1 MSRKLTV
8 AISPVTSAQT
18 SFTILLSKR
27 TVAVLLII
35 FSTLCV
41 KTSSFGHLA
50 LKASFKGSPRRGR
63 QMSSSLKAYSFG
75 PFTIPPSTVFYET
88 PLTFAFVN
96 LRPIVPGHVLI
107 CPKRPS
113 LLLKD
118 LTHAEYS
125 DLWATV
131 RAVQAVVEESK
142 GAGGSNV
149 AVQDGPEAGQ
159 SVKHVHVHVLPRVGG
174 DFEVRNK

>member
-1 MSRKLTV
+1 
-8 AISPVTSAQT
+8 
-18 SFTILLSKR
+18 
-27 TVAVLLII
+27 
-35 FSTLCV
+35 
-41 KTSSFGHLA
+41 
-50 LKASFKGSPRRGR
+50 
-63 QMSSSLKAYSFG
+63 MSSSLKAQSYSFG

-88 PLTFAFVN
+88 SLTFAFVN

-118 LTHAEYS
+118 LSSSEYS

-159 SVKHVHVHVLPRVGG
+159 SVEHVHVHVLPRVGG
-174 DFEVRNK
+174 DFERNDDIYEEIEGWGPWKNTNQPKIQVPDDADRSERTLEIMGEEAESYRSKF